1 MVVVTSMVVV
11 LLSAAATAWPAT
23 AQETER
29 SSPLALAVAIGK
41 QSIEAVMAIV
51 VPSTTLVR
59 LAPTSWIPDGPAI
72 RIPGMTGLVLAVLV
86 KDPLAVPG
94 ASDHEMTSS
103 APVPSTPR
111 KLAETAWSGDAPGM
125 TRETTA
131 GAATTSACMSTLV
144 SGTNA
149 EGTHE
154 SY

>member
-72 RIPGMTGLVLAVLV
+72 RIPSMGAVLV

-94 ASDHEMTSS
+94 ASDHEITSS

-131 GAATTSACMSTLV
+131 GAATT
-144 SGTNA
+144 
-149 EGTHE
+149 
-154 SY
+154 